1 MKDVRTRQKPIVQTP
16 FYERQKQ
23 QIAQREREHKGLV
36 ARILKTNK
44 K

>member
-1 MKDVRTRQKPIVQTP
+1 VKEVQTRKP
-16 FYERQKQ
+16 PIIQTPLYERQKQ
-23 QIAQREREHKGLV
+23 LIAQREREHKRLV